1 MLAPSSPG
9 LLAVA
14 PHASLA
20 PPPHPPLHSDH
31 EIEHLT
37 EPWLEMVVLD
47 QLCEKLRDNNIL
59 DLWPELE
66 RASSPASTME
76 TPAPAE
82 EARAEEARA
91 DVVVDVLEADAPKTD
106 ASVADF
112 VLESV

>member
-1 MLAPSSPG
+1 
-9 LLAVA
+9 
-14 PHASLA
+14 
-20 PPPHPPLHSDH
+20 LHSDH

-112 VLESV
+112 VLEAV